1 MSRKPTLR
9 SSFQPALGVAL
20 SLGMLA
26 ALAACGGAKPEAGG
40 GAAASGER
48 AASAAA
54 PAAAAIDIAS
64 CAGFGIEDAA
74 RILGIA
80 ASELEA
86 QKAQESWGTT
96 CSFAPKGQAMSA
108 SSVSFTLSRSDS
120 VDEAA
125 GEMAQLADHASV
137 SDQVLPGQTVTH
149 WVEGVGDQA
158 LRVAA
163 NDSLYVRAGDVTIIV
178 TMPEEETKQVEVAR
192 RLVG

>member
-26 ALAACGGAKPEAGG
+26 ALAACGGEQPQARGDAAGG
-40 GAAASGER
+40 ARAASG
-48 AASAAA
+48 AA
-54 PAAAAIDIAS
+54 PAAAAIDIES